1 MIMESDPLSEYYFY
15 LSILDELNFGSAMFI
30 REIVV
35 LFSYHASSSLVKL
48 IYLLNIFPS
57 QSIYLSLSLSLLLT
71 HSHTYTHW
79 PRYVKVKVCRSFVHA
94 KAESPKWMNSILIC
108 FHVSN

>member
-1 MIMESDPLSEYYFY
+1 MVWPCLSGK
-15 LSILDELNFGSAMFI
+15 LWSS
-30 REIVV
+30 V
-35 LFSYHASSSLVKL
+35 SSHASSSLVKL

-57 QSIYLSLSLSLLLT
+57 QSLSRSLSLTL
-71 HSHTYTHW
+71 SHTYTHW

-108 FHVSN
+108 FHFSN